1 MAEKLIRI
9 YEDIDGCLNADWNA
23 VKWRQEGDEDNAG
36 LLSEYVLPEFD
47 DFGKKKETE
56 APAGRGNYRSF
67 QGFKMVWNSRLIDAL
82 NSLENVEW
90 VWTTTWREDAL
101 KVGTAMK
108 LLHDPQRVLHP
119 LNGKT
124 EFPSIHWK
132 YEAIVAEQE
141 KDPSPFIAVD
151 DEWDQIHP
159 MIKRSLEDAGGLVI
173 SPSFN
178 FGITPEHIEQMRE
191 YIAQHS

>member
-1 MAEKLIRI
+1 MADKLIRI

-23 VKWRQEGDEDNAG
+23 EKWRQDGDTDDAG
-36 LLSEYVLPEFD
+36 RMSEYVIPEFD
-47 DFGKKKETE
+47 DFGTKKEPI
-56 APAGRGNYRSF
+56 APGWGNPYPF
-67 QGFKMVWNSRLIDAL
+67 KGFKMVWNSRLIDAL

-132 YEAIVAEQE
+132 YGAIVAEQE

-159 MIKRSLEDAGGLVI
+159 MIWRSLTDAGGLVI
-173 SPSFN
+173 SPN
-178 FGITPEHIEQMRE
+178 PMFGITPEHIEQMRE
-191 YIAQHS
+191 YIAKHS

>member
-1 MAEKLIRI
+1 MAKVRI

-23 VKWRQEGDEDNAG
+23 VKWRQEGDEEHAG
-36 LLSEYVLPEFD
+36 RLSEYVMPEFD
-47 DFGKKKETE
+47 DFGQKKEE
-56 APAGRGNYRSF
+56 NVPAGWGNYRTF
-67 QGFKMVWNSRLIDAL
+67 KGFKMIWNSRLIDAL

-108 LLHDPQRVLHP
+108 LLHEPQRVLHP
-119 LNGKT
+119 LDGKT

-151 DEWDQIHP
+151 DEWSQVH
-159 MIKRSLEDAGGLVI
+159 REVSANLRNLGGLVI

-178 FGITPEHIEQMRE
+178 FGLEPSHIEQMRE
-191 YIAQHS
+191 YIAKHS

>member
-23 VKWRQEGDEDNAG
+23 EKWRQDGDTDDAG
-36 LLSEYVLPEFD
+36 RMSEYVIPEFD
-47 DFGKKKETE
+47 DFGTKKEPI
-56 APAGRGNYRSF
+56 APGWGNPYPF
-67 QGFKMVWNSRLIDAL
+67 KGFKMVWNSRLIDAL

-151 DEWDQIHP
+151 DEWGQIHP
-159 MIKRSLEDAGGLVI
+159 MIWRSLTDAGGLVI
-173 SPSFN
+173 SPN
-178 FGITPEHIEQMRE
+178 PMFGITPEHIEQMRE
-191 YIAQHS
+191 YIAKHS